1 MHLSYIGVIFGL
13 NDRVAFE
20 RKETEKFDC
29 LTCDVRVLRKNG
41 FCQMNGF
48 PYCFECLKL
57 IHFEK
62 IIRIF
67 EILDDVIE
75 SITEKRGRCVYGG

>member
-1 MHLSYIGVIFGL
+1 MYLSYMGVIFDL
-13 NDRVAFE
+13 NDRVALE
-20 RKETEKFDC
+20 RRGTGDFDC
-29 LTCDVRVLRKNG
+29 LTFDSRFLRKNG
-41 FCQMNGF
+41 FDRTNGF

-67 EILDDVIE
+67 EILDDMIE
-75 SITEKRGRCVYGG
+75 SITEKKGRCIYGG